1 MASLD
6 ERGPGFVGIAGGQAR
21 RDAQRNGKNAESYA
35 TELTQNARLNHDILL
50 RTAAR
55 PLLTFDRQGREAL
68 SYTPNGADQLRGSP
82 VASGASVSS
91 AAASACSA
99 ISSVAVRAFSSKF
112 LTRRSSSEI

>member
-68 SYTPNGADQLRGSP
+68 SYTPNARADLTTAPHLAHESRHGRLRRGRT
-82 VASGASVSS
+82 G
-91 AAASACSA
+91 
-99 ISSVAVRAFSSKF
+99 RA
-112 LTRRSSSEI
+112 RS